1 MNYTY
6 VHSGQRPFFNL
17 KTRGGVEVTGVRPA
31 DHPWHTGLSLAF
43 AHVGGANFWGGPTFV
58 RGQGYRQ
65 LPNNGTMRHDGF
77 EERTAAG
84 FRERLSWITEPGERV
99 ATELRTAVTTTH
111 EDHWT
116 LDFSTE
122 ITNATRTPLI
132 FGSPTTNGRPDAGY
146 GGLLWRGPASF
157 TGGEVLGARMGEVS
171 PWLGFVTPQATLV
184 FVAPA
189 PTWWFVRSEP
199 FAAVCPA
206 PFFHEEL
213 TLGAGEVLRLRY
225 RVVIADCAWDETRIR
240 ACSPPVGGGLF
251 SGE

>member
-6 VHSGQRPFFNL
+6 VHSGPRPFFNL
-17 KTRGGVEVTGVRPA
+17 RTRNGVQVTDVRPA

-43 AHVGGANFWGGPTFV
+43 AHVGTANFWGGPTFV
-58 RGQGYRQ
+58 RGKGYVQ
-65 LPNNGTMRHDGF
+65 LPNNGTVRHDGF
-77 EERTAAG
+77 EERSVERI
-84 FRERLSWITEPGERV
+84 RERLSWITEPGER
-99 ATELRTAVTTTH
+99 ALTELRTVETASFA
-111 EDHWT
+111 DHWR
-116 LDFSTE
+116 LDFATE
-122 ITNATRTPLI
+122 LTNATRSPLV
-132 FGSPTTNGRPDAGY
+132 FGSPTTNGRPAAGY

-157 TGGEVLGARMGEVS
+157 TGGTVLGARMGDES
-171 PWLGFVTPQATLV
+171 EWLGFVTPQATLV
-184 FVAPA
+184 FLSPT

-206 PFFHEEL
+206 PFFHTEL

-225 RVVIADCAWDETRIR
+225 RVVIADGAWDETQIR